1 MKYDNNIKRID
12 ENSQSAPH
20 NEAISPSEIK
30 LKKLNDLGLISI
42 ICSNYEVFYF
52 WKKRGRSQMIAPS
65 LYERFLFVNKGK
77 VSLIDYAEFLGSIK
91 CFRIL
96 LLKESNLKK
105 LGK

>member
-1 MKYDNNIKRID
+1 MTYDNEIKRID

-52 WKKRGRSQMIAPS
+52 WKKRG
-65 LYERFLFVNKGK
+65 
-77 VSLIDYAEFLGSIK
+77 
-91 CFRIL
+91 
-96 LLKESNLKK
+96 
-105 LGK
+105 